1 MEGMEVMADRLIRL
15 AKSVIG
21 DEEKKA
27 VMGVLD
33 REYLGM
39 GNEVQVFEKEL
50 SSFFNR
56 QAVCVNTGTAAL
68 HLALQ
73 ALGLGPGD
81 EVLVQSLTYIASFQA
96 ISATGARPI
105 PCDIDPDTITI
116 DIHDAKK
123 RLTKRTKAIMPVH
136 YSGGVGSL
144 DEIYSFAR
152 ENGLR
157 VVEDAC
163 HAFGGYYKGRKV
175 GSFGDISCF
184 SFDGIKNITCG
195 EGGAIVT
202 DDEKVLK
209 KARDARL
216 LGVENDTERRYKGE
230 RSWDFDVKNQ
240 GWRYHMS
247 NIMAAIGIEQLK
259 KFPEFAKKR
268 KYFAKKYYS
277 NLNSSGSVDLLK
289 QDFDS
294 IVPHIFV
301 VKLRSHERE
310 KIRRSLL
317 AEGIQTGVHYQP
329 NHELSMYQSSSL
341 PITEKIFP
349 ELLSLPLHPDLKDE
363 DIDFVCEK
371 LFDCTK

>member
-1 MEGMEVMADRLIRL
+1 MADRLIRL
-15 AKSVIG
+15 SKSVIG

-39 GNEVQVFEKEL
+39 GKEVQAFEKDL

-96 ISATGARPI
+96 ISATGARSI

-123 RLTKRTKAIMPVH
+123 RLTRRTKAIMPVH

-144 DEIYSFAR
+144 DEIYSFAE
-152 ENGLR
+152 ENSLR

-163 HAFGGYYKGRKV
+163 HAFGSYYNGRKV

-184 SFDGIKNITCG
+184 SFDGIKNITSG
-195 EGGAIVT
+195 EGGAVVT

-209 KARDARL
+209 RVRDARL
-216 LGVENDTERRYKGE
+216 LGVENDTEKRYKGE
-230 RSWDFDVKNQ
+230 RSWDFDVQNQ

-268 KYFAKKYYS
+268 KYSAKKYY
-277 NLNSSGSVDLLK
+277 NKLNSSSSIDLLK
-289 QDFDS
+289 QDFES

-301 VKLRSHERE
+301 VKLKSHDRE
-310 KIRRSLL
+310 KIRGLLL
-317 AEGIQTGVHYQP
+317 AQGIQTGVHYQP
-329 NHELSMYQSSSL
+329 NHVLSMYEIPDRMSL
-341 PITEKIFP
+341 PMTETIFP
-349 ELLSLPLHPDLKDE
+349 KLLSLPLHPDLKDE
-363 DIDFVCEK
+363 DIDFICEK
-371 LFDCTK
+371 LFDCIK

>member
-1 MEGMEVMADRLIRL
+1 MEGMEIMADRLIRL

-39 GNEVQVFEKEL
+39 GNEVQIFEKEL

-152 ENGLR
+152 ENSLR

-163 HAFGGYYKGRKV
+163 HAFGGNYKGRKV

-209 KARDARL
+209 RARDARL

-247 NIMAAIGIEQLK
+247 NLMAAIGIEQLK

-268 KYFAKKYYS
+268 KYFAKKYYN

-301 VKLRSHERE
+301 VKLRSHDRE

-317 AEGIQTGVHYQP
+317 AQGIQTGVHYQP